1 MVSDIVLMPS
11 ACMVKCDGILGRRCT
26 FGVVGDVCWAGV
38 GRWPLRP
45 EAEELSSRG
54 VGDDD

>member
-26 FGVVGDVCWAGV
+26 FGVVVDVCWAGV

-45 EAEELSSRG
+45 EAEEVFIEGRLR
-54 VGDDD
+54 